1 MGIQTFSE
9 IIEEN
14 YLYVDKTES
23 VLKLLNAGKYIFLAR
38 PRRFGKSLLISVLEN
53 IFKGRKD
60 LFAGL
65 YIEDKIPWKQSPV
78 IRLDFSGINYS
89 GGRQLF
95 ESSFLQLLK
104 ELAEAES
111 IHLESI
117 DFKSG
122 FRELISKMSRNGK
135 AVILI
140 DEYDK
145 PVLDHLTDSKTAKEN
160 RDLLSDFFSV
170 LKYSDEHIK
179 YFFITGVSKFSHV
192 SIFSGLNNIKDITMN
207 REFSSLTGYT
217 EEELKKFFSDRME
230 SLSKKMN
237 ISSESLLNQIRT
249 WYNGYSWD
257 GNIRVFNPF
266 SILRF
271 FDEGEFH
278 NFWFESGT
286 PDFLIQ
292 YIKKE
297 KISVPSIE
305 GCEISPEDFGA
316 FTPESIDFHS
326 LLFQTGYLTINEQ
339 IISGHS
345 KRFRLDYP
353 NEEVKNAFLISVMKS
368 FLEDSFSV
376 SRIRPTVEDMFSALA
391 DGRVEDFIL
400 RIRSLF
406 ASIPYNLHI
415 HAEAYYHS
423 LFYMI
428 LKLIGCSVSVEV
440 LSSEGRADGILEIAD
455 TVYVIE
461 MKMDSP
467 KKAIEQIYKR
477 KYYEPYLGTGKNVFL
492 LGLGYAERNLSFLL
506 EKLQ

>member
-1 MGIQTFSE
+1 MKKLPVGIQTFSE

-38 PRRFGKSLLISVLEN
+38 PRRFGKSLLVSILEN
-53 IFKGRKD
+53 IFKGRKE

-65 YIEDKIPWKQSPV
+65 YIEDRISWKQNPV

-95 ESSFLQLLK
+95 ESSLLQLLK
-104 ELAEAES
+104 EIAETHS
-111 IHLESI
+111 VRLESI

-122 FRELISKMSRNGK
+122 FRELISRLAKNGK
-135 AVILI
+135 VAILI

-160 RDLLSDFFSV
+160 RDLLRDFFSV

-179 YFFITGVSKFSHV
+179 YVFITGVSNFSQV

-217 EEELKKFFSDRME
+217 EDELKIFFSDRMGG
-230 SLSKKMN
+230 LSKTKD
-237 ISSESLLNQIRT
+237 ISSDELLNQIRK

-257 GNIRVFNPF
+257 GNIRVYNPF

-271 FDEGEFH
+271 FDEGEFQ

-297 KISVPSIE
+297 KVSVPSIE
-305 GCEISPEDFGA
+305 GCEISPEDFGV
-316 FTPESIDFHS
+316 FTPESIDFLS
-326 LLFQTGYLTINEQ
+326 LLFQTGYLTIKEQ
-339 IISGHS
+339 IISGKN

-353 NEEVKNAFLISVMKS
+353 NEEVKNSFLISVSK
-368 FLEDSFSV
+368 
-376 SRIRPTVEDMFSALA
+376 I
-391 DGRVEDFIL
+391 
-400 RIRSLF
+400 
-406 ASIPYNLHI
+406 
-415 HAEAYYHS
+415 
-423 LFYMI
+423 
-428 LKLIGCSVSVEV
+428 
-440 LSSEGRADGILEIAD
+440 
-455 TVYVIE
+455 
-461 MKMDSP
+461 
-467 KKAIEQIYKR
+467 
-477 KYYEPYLGTGKNVFL
+477 
-492 LGLGYAERNLSFLL
+492 
-506 EKLQ
+506 